1 MNKNVMGITQV
12 KKTSLRHQEE
22 NEESELINKLV
33 ENIIKTKKTVLK
45 SDNIETLQNTSIDI
59 LFLIDEFKCRFEKL
73 GEKAR
78 EIALKDGRAV
88 VTYDDA
94 EEALKQIR
102 TEKSQLN
109 KLK

>member
-1 MNKNVMGITQV
+1 MNKNVMGIKQV
-12 KKTSLRHQEE
+12 RKTSLKHQEE
-22 NEESELINKLV
+22 NEESELVNKLI

-45 SDNIETLQNTSIDI
+45 SDNIETLQTTSLDI

-102 TEKSQLN
+102 VGKS
-109 KLK
+109 